1 MKKKLV
7 MVMISTMLV
16 ASLMACG
23 SKKNESGKANTKTEQ
38 SANNTDTKDAKKT
51 EEKEL
56 SYDTIKD
63 YPETKASDFHTET
76 TTDYPKDDTTVTAA
90 CTYSGKDKVVV
101 VPSEIDGKKVV
112 EIGQL
117 TFANN
122 KDVEGIVIPDTVE
135 RISDS
140 AFANC
145 ENLKYVVLSKNLKA
159 IEEGTFINTG
169 IKEIT
174 FPATLSDIGENGA
187 SLNGL
192 IGVTINVEPGM
203 SDNIMSQLEKWK
215 NALHL
220 TIVQK

>member
-23 SKKNESGKANTKTEQ
+23 SKKETSGKASTKTEQ
-38 SANNTDTKDAKKT
+38 SANNNGIKDAKKT
-51 EEKEL
+51 EGKEL

-63 YPETKASDFHTET
+63 YPETKASDFQTET
-76 TTDYPKDDTTVTAA
+76 TRDYSDDTTVTAA
-90 CTYSGKDKVVV
+90 CVYSGKDKVVV

-135 RISDS
+135 HISTG
-140 AFANC
+140 AFGNC

-159 IEEGTFINTG
+159 IEEGAFVNTR

-174 FPATLSDIGENGA
+174 FPGTLSDVGPNGEGLSGLEGA
-187 SLNGL
+187 
-192 IGVTINVEPGM
+192 TINVEPGV
-203 SDNIMSQLEKWK
+203 SDNILGFL
-215 NALHL
+215 NAGKD
-220 TIVQK
+220 TMRWSIVQK

>member
-1 MKKKLV
+1 
-7 MVMISTMLV
+7 
-16 ASLMACG
+16 
-23 SKKNESGKANTKTEQ
+23 
-38 SANNTDTKDAKKT
+38 
-51 EEKEL
+51 
-56 SYDTIKD
+56 
-63 YPETKASDFHTET
+63 
-76 TTDYPKDDTTVTAA
+76 
-90 CTYSGKDKVVV
+90 
-101 VPSEIDGKKVV
+101 
-112 EIGQL
+112 
-117 TFANN
+117 
-122 KDVEGIVIPDTVE
+122 
-135 RISDS
+135 
-140 AFANC
+140 
-145 ENLKYVVLSKNLKA
+145 VLSKNLKA

>member
-63 YPETKASDFHTET
+63 YPETKASDFQTEG
-76 TTDYPKDDTTVTAA
+76 TTDYPDDTTVTAA

-112 EIGQL
+112 EIGKL
-117 TFANN
+117 TFGHN
-122 KDVEGIVIPDTVE
+122 KYVEGIVIPDTVE

-140 AFANC
+140 AFIGC
-145 ENLKYVVLSKNLKA
+145 KNLKYVVLSKNLKA

>member
-63 YPETKASDFHTET
+63 YPETKASDFET
-76 TTDYPKDDTTVTAA
+76 FPTTYDSENASITDIGSYNG
-90 CTYSGKDKVVV
+90 SDKVVV
-101 VPSEIDGKKVV
+101 IPSEIDGKKVT
-112 EIGQL
+112 EIDKLAFG
-117 TFANN
+117 NN
-122 KDVEGIVIPDTVE
+122 ETVEGIVVPDTVE
-135 RISDS
+135 YIRNS